1 MLKIRRPLTGVT
13 IFSLLL
19 PVVWLAG
26 SDGAWCLDMRSTNGM
41 TRCYRP
47 LQQKWRPPC
56 ATRGFVYVSLLCLHV
71 RISWKRTSNYS
82 PHKIK
87 VLVSLNRRGENS
99 GSKDSSIEGES
110 WRESWTESY
119 WDGPLALVPGQ
130 FHKDDYFFF
139 IHHQKVILKKK
150 KKFSHSLTFGTPS
163 DHMLEGIWSNH
174 WLYCPAV

>member
-1 MLKIRRPLTGVT
+1 MAQYILAIFDDCNVNWCGAGHRARCGGHPKSLSIPTTRSTPQQTLYKCPEFHISADFSGFNNLRPLTGVT

-87 VLVSLNRRGENS
+87 VLVSLSRRGENS

-110 WRESWTESY
+110 WRESWRE
-119 WDGPLALVPGQ
+119 WERV
-130 FHKDDYFFF
+130 
-139 IHHQKVILKKK
+139 
-150 KKFSHSLTFGTPS
+150 
-163 DHMLEGIWSNH
+163 
-174 WLYCPAV
+174 C